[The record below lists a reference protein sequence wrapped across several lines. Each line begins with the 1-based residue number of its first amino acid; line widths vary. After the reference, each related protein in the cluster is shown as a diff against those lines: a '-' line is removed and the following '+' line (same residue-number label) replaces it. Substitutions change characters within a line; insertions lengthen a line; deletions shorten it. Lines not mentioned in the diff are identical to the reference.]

1 MITNDTN
8 TMRMTTNTM
17 KTLSLIL
24 MLFPTIAFAKVDL
37 VTLPTRDTV
46 QLTIYNSAD
55 LTLARES
62 RALTLKNG
70 VNRLQFSWENTLID
84 PTSLEMLPQAQAA
97 DIDVQELIYP
107 PRVRNLGVW
116 NILSRV
122 SGKVPVEITYFT
134 SGLSWRAFYMGT
146 LSPDEKTMR
155 LQGYVRVTNTSGEEY
170 ENAQVRLIVGKVHLL
185 DEIATLARREQ
196 PYGSPVAN
204 RRDYY
209 ERKVMEPSIVDDMGL
224 EVREKLADI
233 GESSDRPKEIRKE
246 GLSEYFLYT
255 IEGTETIPDGWSK
268 RLPSFEAGDIPV
280 TNLYKFEA
288 ERFGPSVMRFL
299 SFKNDKAHK
308 LGNTP
313 VPGGMLK
320 VYRIADQQQHL
331 AYEGQSGFKYIP
343 VDEDVELN
351 LGSVR
356 NVIVEPKL
364 METRTLNYE
373 FDWKGNITG
382 WDEIT
387 TWKLEVKNTRDIP
400 VRLEITRNFNQPK
413 WDIENKGDYGIY
425 EKVDLDTVKY
435 TLTMQPETKQI
446 FEYVLTTYQG
456 SRADLK

>member
-1 MITNDTN
+1 
-8 TMRMTTNTM
+8 MRMTTNTM

-55 LTLARES
+55 LTLAREC
-62 RALTLKNG
+62 RALTLKDG

-97 DIDVQELIYP
+97 DIDVQELVYP
-107 PRVRNLGVW
+107 SRVRNLGVW

-122 SGKVPVEITYFT
+122 SGKVPVEITYLT

-146 LSPDEKTMR
+146 LAPDEKTMR
-155 LQGYVRVTNTSGEEY
+155 LQGYVRVTNASGEEY
-170 ENAQVRLIVGKVHLL
+170 QNAQVRLIVGKVHLL
-185 DEIATLARREQ
+185 DEIAELARREF
-196 PYGSPVAN
+196 PYGSPIAQPRTETDSKPSN
-204 RRDYY
+204 APES
-209 ERKVMEPSIVDDMGL
+209 ERKENLSRMKSVMVGG
-224 EVREKLADI
+224 RGGK
-233 GESSDRPKEIRKE
+233 PKEITKE

-255 IEGTETIPDGWSK
+255 IEGAETIPNGWSK
-268 RLPSFEAGDIPV
+268 RLPSFEASDIPV

-308 LGNTP
+308 LGDTP

-320 VYRIADQQQHL
+320 VYRTVDQQQRL

-351 LGSVR
+351 LGAVR

-382 WDEIT
+382 WDDVAS
-387 TWKLEVKNTRDIP
+387 WKVEVKNTRDIP
-400 VRLEITRNFNQPK
+400 VLLEITRNFNQPK
-413 WDIENKGDYGIY
+413 WDIENKGDYGTY

-435 TLTMQPETKQI
+435 TLTMPPQTKQT

-456 SRADLK
+456 TRAD

>member
-1 MITNDTN
+1 
-8 TMRMTTNTM
+8 M
-17 KTLSLIL
+17 KILLVL
-24 MLFPTIAFAKVDL
+24 MLCIATGAFAKVDL
-37 VTLPTRDTV
+37 VTLPIRASV

-62 RALTLKNG
+62 RALTLKDG

-84 PTSLEMLPQAQAA
+84 PTSLELLPQAQAA
-97 DIDVQELIYP
+97 DIDVQELVYP

-116 NILSRV
+116 NIISRV

-146 LSPDEKTMR
+146 LSPDEKNMR

-185 DEIATLARREQ
+185 DEIAELARRDQ
-196 PYGSPVAN
+196 PYGSPGIQTSTQPVA
-204 RRDYY
+204 RSAGVKSEVYRDLKM
-209 ERKVMEPSIVDDMGL
+209 KVGL
-224 EVREKLADI
+224 GFADFD
-233 GESSDRPKEIRKE
+233 GRGVKEIQKE

-255 IEGTETIPDGWSK
+255 IEGAETIPNGWSK

-280 TNLYKFEA
+280 TNLYKFE
-288 ERFGPSVMRFL
+288 EDRYGPSVMRFL

-308 LGNTP
+308 LGDTP

-320 VYRIADQQQHL
+320 VYRTADQQQHL

-351 LGSVR
+351 LGAVR

-435 TLTMQPETKQI
+435 TLTMPPETKQI
-446 FEYVLTTYQG
+446 FTYVLTTYYG
-456 SRADLK
+456 TRAD